1 MTLRRLAP
9 THCPHCGAEA
19 TLYIAHDTRVTCRLC
34 GHKLPELAKDPAPV
48 SPARRY
54 NVSYGVTHPGP
65 LDPWT
70 RTIYNSGLDYVEKE
84 RIPEAVAAFRRAL
97 DNQRDFVDA
106 HLWLARLLE
115 NPDAKRH
122 HYGEVIA
129 HIPNHLEAIRELMV
143 LKGELTREEADRSWN
158 NAEPSVQK
166 PGAPVAV
173 TVVELDCPV
182 CGAGLAMGADGYAA
196 CDHCGY
202 RSQPVSGKGYG
213 MKSLTMEMLKRRG
226 QAVQWQVGERLL
238 LCADCGA
245 ATLLTPQTLT
255 AVCPFCGGKSVLEK
269 DALSSFVQPDG
280 VVPFEIGEAQARAQ
294 LDEALNSVAERL
306 KGMFI
311 NNRVARML
319 ATSVYL
325 PFWLFDVTVTVNKT
339 IDDSRASLY
348 DDRRRASAYRTETFA
363 DSIFDVPVCGAAS
376 PPHSLTERLRR
387 YELGSLRPYRPDLL
401 AGHTAE
407 LYTIDFERASLMV
420 RQDISEAMRYR
431 HGHSPSGD
439 VRINVQSIVQG
450 MQFRLVMLPVWLF
463 TLTEQ
468 DGDVRIALVHGQQGH
483 VVLGEARRPR

>member
-1 MTLRRLAP
+1 
-9 THCPHCGAEA
+9 
-19 TLYIAHDTRVTCRLC
+19 LC
-34 GHKLPELAKDPAPV
+34 GYKLPETAAADATPV

-54 NVSYGVTHPGP
+54 GVSYGVIHPGT
-65 LDPWT
+65 LEPWT
-70 RTIYNSGLDYVEKE
+70 RSAYDTGLSHVEKE

-97 DNQRDFVDA
+97 ENQSDFVDA

-115 NPDAKRH
+115 DPNEKRH

-129 HIPNHLEAIRELMV
+129 YIPTHLEAIRELMV

-158 NAEPSVQK
+158 SAEPSIQN

-182 CGAGLAMGADGYAA
+182 CGAGLEMGANGYAA
-196 CDHCGY
+196 CGHCGY
-202 RSQPVSGKGYG
+202 RSQPVSGQGYG

-226 QAVQWQVGERLL
+226 KAVQWQVGERLL
-238 LCADCGA
+238 ACADCGA
-245 ATLLTPQTLT
+245 ETLLTPQTLT

-269 DALSSFVQPDG
+269 DALGSFVQPDG

-311 NNRVARML
+311 NNRVARLL

-325 PFWLFDVTVTVNKT
+325 PFWLFDVSVTVSKT
-339 IDDSRASLY
+339 IDDRRTSLY
-348 DDRRRASAYRTETFA
+348 DDRRRARAYRTETFA
-363 DSIFDVPVCGAAS
+363 DSVFDVPVCGVAS
-376 PPHSLTERLRR
+376 PPRSLTERLRR
-387 YELGSLRPYRPDLL
+387 YELANLRPYQPDLL
-401 AGHTAE
+401 AGYTAE

-431 HGHSPSGD
+431 HGHSPGGD
-439 VRINVQSIVQG
+439 IRVNVQSMVQG
-450 MQFRLVMLPVWLF
+450 MQFRLVMMPVWLF

-483 VVLGEARRPR
+483 VVLGDAQRPR